1 MASRIANLIKSGD
14 RELDEWH
21 RELRPIVSERRLLL
35 SRNFGLVWWGQL
47 ISQIGDGVTKL
58 ALLWFVYSIT
68 GSPLKTTI
76 IGMLQTIP
84 PIIFGPLIG
93 VYLDRLPK
101 KPVLI
106 GTDILR
112 AVLIGLIPCW
122 VSTSTFTVHRLYVLV
137 FFHAL
142 ATAIFGPA
150 LTAAIPQLVT
160 RSQFTAANAW
170 LQSTTSLGIIVG
182 PVLSGIGIAALSSQE
197 VLCVNAVT
205 YLLSALCFMA
215 VHFPMTSRQIMG
227 HAAVSTSTFKDLLE
241 GFRFAKQPL
250 ILSLIVTAALY
261 SFGTSAFSTLF
272 PVFGRKML
280 DLGPVEVGYLWSAL
294 GLGLLLMSIGLIKS
308 TEWDLW
314 KRLQIIAVSNA
325 VSGAALFTLAS
336 VPDRV
341 AATLCMVMIGG
352 GLGVF
357 TPIAWGVIQELS
369 PDRLVARILTIYGT
383 GAMAAAIAGMTMFG
397 WVTQQFGERASVIGI
412 GIILLM
418 TAVVAVGF
426 SRWVRPLKAG
436 TLGP

>member
-1 MASRIANLIKSGD
+1 
-14 RELDEWH
+14 
-21 RELRPIVSERRLLL
+21 
-35 SRNFGLVWWGQL
+35 
-47 ISQIGDGVTKL
+47 
-58 ALLWFVYSIT
+58 
-68 GSPLKTTI
+68 
-76 IGMLQTIP
+76 
-84 PIIFGPLIG
+84 
-93 VYLDRLPK
+93 
-101 KPVLI
+101 
-106 GTDILR
+106 
-112 AVLIGLIPCW
+112 
-122 VSTSTFTVHRLYVLV
+122 
-137 FFHAL
+137 
-142 ATAIFGPA
+142 
-150 LTAAIPQLVT
+150 
-160 RSQFTAANAW
+160 
-170 LQSTTSLGIIVG
+170 
-182 PVLSGIGIAALSSQE
+182 
-197 VLCVNAVT
+197 
-205 YLLSALCFMA
+205 
-215 VHFPMTSRQIMG
+215 
-227 HAAVSTSTFKDLLE
+227 
-241 GFRFAKQPL
+241 
-250 ILSLIVTAALY
+250 
-261 SFGTSAFSTLF
+261 
-272 PVFGRKML
+272 
-280 DLGPVEVGYLWSAL
+280 
-294 GLGLLLMSIGLIKS
+294 MSIGLIKS